1 MELFCEVF
9 DKKGSF
15 QVPPLLVLLLEYA
28 TQIDAADPVF
38 INPWCYL
45 VVEGANDHAVL
56 RGCGCDSVILFGTE
70 PTVRPAVR

>member
-38 INPWCYL
+38 INSM
-45 VVEGANDHAVL
+45 VL
-56 RGCGCDSVILFGTE
+56 LGCRGGERSCCLAGL
-70 PTVRPAVR
+70 RM